1 MKTTF
6 YDIIKKER
14 VGEYRTGYYTVDGK
28 RPALPPDLVEL
39 EVIQDQ
45 QPPEQQNILLSTQ
58 WKADL
63 ENMLWRLVWTQ
74 TPKTKKTIDE
84 CLGEIEN
91 NYQARVDAGAVIG
104 DVHLKMADSDRSAF
118 TQLLTLLN
126 EAERFGQL
134 PTETTISDYN
144 SNTITFDSGWIIA
157 PAGLPATSIDN
168 FTIFCNGL
176 AIPKVDITSFTQDS
190 GVTTM
195 VVNESTLGYGFD
207 NTDEIIAIGKFSS

>member
-6 YDIIKKER
+6 YNIIKKER
-14 VGEYRTGYYTVDGK
+14 VGEYRIGYYTVDGK
-28 RPALPPDLVEL
+28 RPALPPDIVEL
-39 EVIQDQ
+39 EVIQDP
-45 QPPEQQNILLSTQ
+45 QPPQQQNTLLLTQ
-58 WKADL
+58 WVADL

-91 NYQARVDAGAVIG
+91 NYQARVDAGAVMG

-144 SNTITFDSGWIIA
+144 SNTITLPTMQLRLLIIQYGLIYQSIWSKRVQLTKLVEAAQSDEDRMNLDLSFDS
-157 PAGLPATSIDN
+157 
-168 FTIFCNGL
+168 
-176 AIPKVDITSFTQDS
+176 V
-190 GVTTM
+190 
-195 VVNESTLGYGFD
+195 
-207 NTDEIIAIGKFSS
+207 

>member
-28 RPALPPDLVEL
+28 RPTLPPNLVEL
-39 EVIQDQ
+39 EVIQDP
-45 QPPEQQNILLSTQ
+45 QPPQQQNTLLTTQ
-58 WKADL
+58 WEADL

-74 TPKTKKTIDE
+74 TPKTKKAIDE

-91 NYQARVDAGAVIG
+91 NYQARVDAGAVLG
-104 DVHLKMADSDRSAF
+104 DVHLKMADYDRSAF

-134 PTETTISDYN
+134 PTETTIADYIGNPITLPTMQVRLLIIQYGLVYQSIWSRKVQLTKLAEAAQSDEDRMN
-144 SNTITFDSGWIIA
+144 LDLSFDSI
-157 PAGLPATSIDN
+157 
-168 FTIFCNGL
+168 
-176 AIPKVDITSFTQDS
+176 
-190 GVTTM
+190 
-195 VVNESTLGYGFD
+195 
-207 NTDEIIAIGKFSS
+207 

>member
-14 VGEYRTGYYTVDGK
+14 VGEYRNGYYMVDGK
-28 RPALPPDLVEL
+28 RPTLPPNLVEL
-39 EVIQDQ
+39 EVVQES
-45 QPPEQQNILLSTQ
+45 PPPHQENFLLSIQ
-58 WKADL
+58 WEADL
-63 ENMLWRLVWTQ
+63 ENMLWRLVWIQ
-74 TPKTKKTIDE
+74 TPKTKKTVDE

-91 NYQARVDAGAVIG
+91 NYQARVDAGAAMG

-144 SNTITFDSGWIIA
+144 SNPITLPTAQIRLLVVQY
-157 PAGLPATSIDN
+157 GLVYQSIW
-168 FTIFCNGL
+168 TKKMQLIKL
-176 AIPKVDITSFTQDS
+176 VEAAKS
-190 GVTTM
+190 
-195 VVNESTLGYGFD
+195 
-207 NTDEIIAIGKFSS
+207 DEDRMELNLMF